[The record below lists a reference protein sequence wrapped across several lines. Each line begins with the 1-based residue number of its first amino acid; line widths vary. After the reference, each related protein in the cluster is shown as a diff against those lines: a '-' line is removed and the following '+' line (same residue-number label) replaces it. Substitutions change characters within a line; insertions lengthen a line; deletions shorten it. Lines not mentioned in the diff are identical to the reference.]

1 MRSRSERPQISGTR
15 PARGGERGSVTAE
28 FAVALPAVALVL
40 AVCLGGVQAV
50 SIQVRLTDAAADAAR
65 TLARGDGVG
74 LASAR
79 LSAAVAGASL
89 SVDDAG
95 DLVCVTASAP
105 AGAHTV
111 LAALTVA
118 ARSCA
123 LGGGL

>member
-1 MRSRSERPQISGTR
+1 AAT
-15 PARGGERGSVTAE
+15 GGERGSVTAE

-50 SIQVRLTDAAADAAR
+50 SVQVRLTDAAADAAR
-65 TLARGDGVG
+65 TLARGDGVD

-79 LSAAVAGASL
+79 LSAAVPGASL
-89 SVDDAG
+89 SVDGAG

-111 LAALTVA
+111 LAALTVT

>member
-1 MRSRSERPQISGTR
+1 MRSRSERAQIRATR
-15 PARGGERGSVTAE
+15 PAGGGERGSVTAE

-40 AVCLGGVQAV
+40 AVCLCGVQAV

-65 TLARGDGVG
+65 TLARGDGVDM
-74 LASAR
+74 ASAR
-79 LSAAVAGASL
+79 LSSAVSGASL
-89 SVDDAG
+89 SVDEEG
-95 DLVCVTASAP
+95 DLICVTASAR

-111 LAALTVA
+111 LAALTVS